1 MTKRGSTKRNRTSRQ
16 RVPAQT
22 AAVPTIFAA
31 LFLTSP
37 PGLQVEPG
45 CYDSELQLYVS
56 SKTGRPAYV
65 GLSASER
72 TQLADTTG
80 SRCSITTMTGQRN
93 SPDDHSDSVQDDFD

>member
-1 MTKRGSTKRNRTSRQ
+1 MS
-16 RVPAQT
+16 AQT
-22 AAVPTIFAA
+22 ATVPTIFAA

-45 CYDSELQLYVS
+45 CYDAELQLYVS

-80 SRCSITTMTGQRN
+80 SRCSISTMTGQRS